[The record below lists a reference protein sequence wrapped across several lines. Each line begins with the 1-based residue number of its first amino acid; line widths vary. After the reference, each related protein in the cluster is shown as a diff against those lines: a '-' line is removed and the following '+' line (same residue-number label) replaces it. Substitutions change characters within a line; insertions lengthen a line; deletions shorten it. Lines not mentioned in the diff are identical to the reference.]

1 MRTTGTYVIER
12 TEVLRKAYR
21 LLCIFFANK
30 EIARRSAPDE
40 DDAPLK
46 ALERLFLEADASRLL
61 VEVAVAVRVLDDQM
75 RRRPL
80 GDPERVEHERG
91 MAAVRKYE
99 YGMFDDLNLDLRET
113 CNKIIHS
120 DVMEPHTKDGW
131 EPHEWDLAHIHGDDD
146 RSIDWEHLNGY
157 VRLAGTKGKQEWY
170 VLLDIEVFV
179 SAVYEVVRP
188 LGSESLAKAA
198 LALPATPGSAAPE

>member
-30 EIARRSAPDE
+30 EIARRSAPD
-40 DDAPLK
+40 DDNAPLK
-46 ALERLFLEADASRLL
+46 ALERLFLEAEASRLL

-75 RRRPL
+75 RCRPA
-80 GDPERVEHERG
+80 GDAWRVEHQRR
-91 MAAVRKYE
+91 MASVSEYA
-99 YGMFDDLNLDLRET
+99 YGMFDELNLDLRQT

-120 DVMEPHTKDGW
+120 DVMEPHTKEGW
-131 EPHEWDLAHIHGDDD
+131 EPHEWDSAHIHGDDD

-157 VRLAGTKGKQEWY
+157 VRLAGTKGRQEWY

-179 SAVYEVVRP
+179 SAVYEVVR
-188 LGSESLAKAA
+188 SVE
-198 LALPATPGSAAPE
+198 PAT